1 MVQTLAALLSWIAM
15 LAVIS
20 IAVMVSGVWRP
31 RAPTAAAAAAD
42 LGRHPAHRLRSAA
55 QVNAQAEA
63 IALAQAQAR
72 VEAKSRS
79 VAQRQRQRG

>member
-31 RAPTAAAAAAD
+31 RAPAAAAAD

-55 QVNAQAEA
+55 QVNAQAEVM
-63 IALAQAQAR
+63 AQAR
-72 VEAKSRS
+72 GQTTSRS
-79 VAQRQRQRG
+79 LAQRQRQRG